1 MLCSY
6 EEMGL
11 ERMASYKAV
20 VAACSPRG
28 KALALQSVRTQ
39 TRKRA
44 AARRQ
49 TTKPGSRDKML
60 TVTCPA
66 ELSLVFREYKVFF
79 SFSYVVEYFMH
90 KGNNHIPKREQLS
103 CLAFVF
109 FPVTCLIGICVVG
122 FF

>member
-1 MLCSY
+1 
-6 EEMGL
+6 MGL

-49 TTKPGSRDKML
+49 TTKPGSRDINAHSDL
-60 TVTCPA
+60 P
-66 ELSLVFREYKVFF
+66 
-79 SFSYVVEYFMH
+79 H
-90 KGNNHIPKREQLS
+90 
-103 CLAFVF
+103 
-109 FPVTCLIGICVVG
+109 
-122 FF
+122 